1 MNATF
6 VEKFCWGFLLG
17 TLLLTVG
24 APTASTAG
32 ESGDFKGTWVAN
44 GNRKPFAFSEDRKI
58 YTFEISG
65 HVSLQTGLGKEKNYW
80 STCVGLSDSETG
92 SVARCV
98 WKDLDGPEIYMTL
111 QSDKFQTNSRFTGS
125 IVGGTEH
132 LKGISGELSFVW
144 SAVTFLEEAGG
155 ESVTGQTLDLSG
167 TYQVP

>member
-6 VEKFCWGFLLG
+6 SKKLCRSILFVV
-17 TLLLTVG
+17 LLLTAG
-24 APTASTAG
+24 ALTEVQAA
-32 ESGDFKGTWVAN
+32 EVGDFKGTWIAN
-44 GNRKPFAFSEDRKI
+44 GTRKPFAFSEDRQI

-65 HVSLQTGLGKEKNYW
+65 HVSLQTNLGKKKDYW
-80 STCVGLSDSETG
+80 STCVGLSDSVTG

-98 WKDLDGPEIYMTL
+98 WKDLDGPELYMTL
-111 QSDKFQTNSRFTGS
+111 QSDQLQSNSKVTGS

-144 SAVTFLEEAGG
+144 SAVTFLKEAGG

-167 TYQVP
+167 TYRIP